1 VVSSFRK
8 IRVTGK
14 SAWEG
19 DVMDEGF
26 EYQGH
31 WWTPEEPDEKLP
43 GILRFD
49 PEEGATL
56 SLFGSLRA
64 PEGEDGIPILG
75 LAMDNTPITLTNLIW
90 PPSIPVIPSGTI
102 RFDSSSINA
111 GMVIVGEHFQHEEEV
126 GFERLIVEYL
136 HLDAWAGVSG
146 FEIAFIDDPDT
157 QPITVRHELPEPIA
171 ADVGGEYKVNLF
183 FGSGFEASPRP
194 FTRATITQVAELVI
208 SFSEK
213 KPLRDLTDIAYRLQ
227 HLISLGT
234 RRSAFPVAMWGAA
247 GPVGEARRVGIYYR
261 TLRRTGT
268 VKDRPERHEMLFSL
282 EDLPGG
288 FGPAVEKWLARA
300 EVLDPVNQLYL
311 GTVYNPQMFLEQRFL
326 NLVHAL
332 EAHHRRTTSTLN
344 LPEDEH
350 ENRMESIL
358 GAVPEEHKK
367 WLEGELKYSNE
378 LKLRKRIKHIFDGHP
393 RTLDS
398 VVGSGKD
405 KKRFVNKV
413 IDTRNY
419 LTHFDE
425 SLKDRAARGAE
436 LHRLNDKLT
445 HLLEMCLMAEIGFE
459 DDEIKKA
466 VILS

>member
-1 VVSSFRK
+1 V
-8 IRVTGK
+8 
-14 SAWEG
+14 
-19 DVMDEGF
+19 
-26 EYQGH
+26 
-31 WWTPEEPDEKLP
+31 
-43 GILRFD
+43 LR
-49 PEEGATL
+49 
-56 SLFGSLRA
+56 S
-64 PEGEDGIPILG
+64 
-75 LAMDNTPITLTNLIW
+75 
-90 PPSIPVIPSGTI
+90 V
-102 RFDSSSINA
+102 
-111 GMVIVGEHFQHEEEV
+111 
-126 GFERLIVEYL
+126 
-136 HLDAWAGVSG
+136 
-146 FEIAFIDDPDT
+146 
-157 QPITVRHELPEPIA
+157 
-171 ADVGGEYKVNLF
+171 
-183 FGSGFEASPRP
+183 
-194 FTRATITQVAELVI
+194 
-208 SFSEK
+208 
-213 KPLRDLTDIAYRLQ
+213 
-227 HLISLGT
+227 
-234 RRSAFPVAMWGAA
+234 
-247 GPVGEARRVGIYYR
+247 
-261 TLRRTGT
+261 
-268 VKDRPERHEMLFSL
+268 
-282 EDLPGG
+282 
-288 FGPAVEKWLARA
+288 
-300 EVLDPVNQLYL
+300 
-311 GTVYNPQMFLEQRFL
+311 

>member
-1 VVSSFRK
+1 M

-14 SAWEG
+14 PDQEG

-64 PEGEDGIPILG
+64 PEGAEGIPILG

-90 PPSIPVIPSGTI
+90 PPSIPVIPSGTLGPTT
-102 RFDSSSINA
+102 STVNA
-111 GMVIVGEHFQHEEEV
+111 DMVIVGKHFEQEEEV
-126 GFERLIVEYL
+126 GFERLVVEYL

-146 FEIAFIDDPDT
+146 FEIAFVDDPDT
-157 QPITVRHELPEPIA
+157 RPISVRHELPEPIA

-194 FTRATITQVAELVI
+194 FTSATITQVAELII

-213 KPLRDLTDIAYRLQ
+213 KSLRYLRDIAYRLQ

-234 RRSAFPVAMWGAA
+234 RRAAFPVAMWGAT

-261 TLRRTGT
+261 TLGTTDT
-268 VKDRPERHEMLFSL
+268 VKDRPARHEMLFSL
-282 EDLPGG
+282 RDLPSG
-288 FGPAVEKWLARA
+288 FGPAVENWLARA
-300 EVLDPVNQLYL
+300 EILDPVYQLYL
-311 GTVYNPQMFLEQRFL
+311 GTMYNPQMFLGQRFL
-326 NLVHAL
+326 NLVQAL
-332 EAHHRRTTSTLN
+332 EAYHRRTTTTLN

-350 ENRMESIL
+350 EKRIESIL
-358 GAVPEEHKK
+358 GAVPEEHRT
-367 WLEGELKYSNE
+367 WLQGKLRYSNE
-378 LKLRKRIKHIFDGHP
+378 LILRKRIKHVFDGHP
-393 RTLDS
+393 RTVDS
-398 VVGSGKD
+398 VVGTSSQD
-405 KKRFVNKV
+405 KRSFINKV
-413 IDTRNY
+413 IVTRNY
-419 LTHFDE
+419 RTHFDE
-425 SLKDRAARGAE
+425 NLEDRAARGEE
-436 LHRLNDKLT
+436 LHRINDKLT
-445 HLLEMCLMAEIGFE
+445 QLLEMCLMAEIGFE
-459 DDEIKKA
+459 DDEIRKA
-466 VILS
+466 VTGLR